1 MHLLGI
7 DLSKEYFDVT
17 LLNAQ
22 GEKTQAHFDN
32 TPSGFSQLVKWLK
45 AASVVELRACME
57 ATNIYWEAL
66 AQYLYEQGYTVHV
79 VNPAR
84 IKGHAMGQLR
94 RSKTDK
100 LDSEVIADFCR
111 SRPELRLWTPPVAEA
126 RQLRNLVRQR
136 ADLLPMTTQQ
146 KNRLTDSQDAQV
158 QARWQRLIATFEA
171 EIEALEKQ
179 ITEHIAQHPALLKTY
194 QLLKSIKG
202 FGPITVAIIMA
213 EMPDLA
219 EYEDAAAAAADAG
232 VTPSH
237 HDSGDTVHRKPKM
250 SKIGKA
256 SIRGALF
263 FPALTAMRFNPIIR
277 TFAERLKQKGKHK
290 MAIIGAVMRKLLHL
304 AYGVLKHQK
313 PFDPS
318 YGNVET
324 PAT

>member
-22 GEKTQAHFDN
+22 LAKSQGHFDN

-45 AASVVELRACME
+45 TAGVVELRACME

-66 AQYLYEQGYTVHV
+66 AQALYEQGYTVHV

-84 IKGHAMGQLR
+84 IKGHAMSQLR

-100 LDSEVIADFCR
+100 LDSDVLADFCR
-111 SRPELRLWTPPVAEA
+111 SRTELRVWTPPLPEE

-136 ADLLPMTTQQ
+136 EDLLQMTTQQ
-146 KNRLTDSQDAQV
+146 KNRLTDSRDPQV
-158 QARWQRLIATFEA
+158 RARWQRLIATFAA
-171 EIEALEKQ
+171 EIAQLEAQ
-179 ITEHIAQHPALLKTY
+179 ITAHIAAHPALLKTY
-194 QLLKSIKG
+194 ELLRSIKG
-202 FGPITVAIIMA
+202 FGPITVAILMA

-232 VTPSH
+232 VTPAH
-237 HDSGDTVHRKPKM
+237 YDSGDTVHRKPKM

-256 SIRGALF
+256 AIRGALF

-277 TFAERLKQKGKHK
+277 TFADRLKQKGKHN

-313 PFDPS
+313 PFDPN
-318 YGNVET
+318 YGNVDSL
-324 PAT
+324 AT